1 MYKRQTLAEENRD
14 LEKALSLLTKAD
26 ALSPDQS
33 YIVDSLAWA
42 LYKLGRNEEALKA
55 IRRAVKLDEHVD
67 ASIWEHYGD
76 IALKMG
82 LKDEARTA
90 YQKALDLKPA
100 NADALRQRLSQL

>member
-1 MYKRQTLAEENRD
+1 MCIRD
-14 LEKALSLLTKAD
+14 R
-26 ALSPDQS
+26 S

-42 LYKLGRNEEALKA
+42 LYKLGRNEEALTA